1 MKKILIS
8 SMLLLTLISA
18 TSCASRGYAQS
29 NVNQAMKVE
38 PGVIT
43 SIKEVAL
50 NNKGVGN
57 ALGIVL
63 GSATGAILGNK
74 VGGGTGKYLATAAG
88 AVAGG
93 VAGGLAGNTIDTQY
107 GVEVV
112 VQLTNGQTVASVLP
126 SNGALS
132 ALGKGQ
138 AVNVIYS
145 NGKVTNIS
153 PR

>member
-8 SMLLLTLISA
+8 SMLLLTLIS
-18 TSCASRGYAQS
+18 TTGCAPKGYAQS
-29 NVNQAMKVE
+29 NVNQAMQVE

-43 SIKEVAL
+43 SIKQVAL

-57 ALGIVL
+57 ALGVVL
-63 GSATGAILGNK
+63 GGATGAILGNK
-74 VGGGTGKYLATAAG
+74 VGGGTGKYLATAAA

-93 VAGGLAGNTIDTQY
+93 ALGGLAGNTIDTQY

-112 VQLTNGQTVASVLP
+112 VKLTNGQTVASVLP
-126 SNGALS
+126 QNEALS
-132 ALGKGQ
+132 ALGAGQ
-138 AVNVIYS
+138 AVNVLYS
-145 NGKVTNIS
+145 NGQISNIS